1 MSTSIWDPA
10 TPIVLASGNPHK
22 LEEMNA
28 LLAGRLRFISLT
40 EAAASRGV
48 QITEPAEPGRTFEA
62 NAEIKAVSYARQ
74 LGMACLADDSGLEID
89 ALDGRPGVI
98 SSHYCTDGQE
108 TGMTRAQRDT
118 ANNQR
123 VLTELAD
130 ITPAQRTAR
139 FVCVLCLAAMDATGQ
154 ERAIL
159 SVRGTFEGR
168 IGLPGT
174 DGAIPRGN
182 NGFGY
187 DPLFLVGPAFTQTSA
202 ELSPQAK
209 NRLSHR
215 AAAVEQLVDRLG
227 VRA

>member
-118 ANNQR
+118 A
-123 VLTELAD
+123 LALVRGIPGVREVID
-130 ITPAQRTAR
+130 AVEVGRTRDAARFLSDTQIEKEIDLRLLLARDVESINYSVQSVFGTVHLIGTAR
-139 FVCVLCLAAMDATGQ
+139 SRDERVRVGVLIRQVGGVRRLVDHV
-154 ERAIL
+154 R
-159 SVRGTFEGR
+159 VRGEAR
-168 IGLPGT
+168 SL
-174 DGAIPRGN
+174 RH
-182 NGFGY
+182 
-187 DPLFLVGPAFTQTSA
+187 PAA
-202 ELSPQAK
+202 SP
-209 NRLSHR
+209 
-215 AAAVEQLVDRLG
+215 
-227 VRA
+227 